1 MSVQV
6 EKLEH
11 NMAKL
16 TIEVE
21 ASKFDAAMK
30 KAYNKKKG
38 SFNLPGFRKGK
49 VPMYIIEKEYGA
61 GVFYEDA
68 ANELMPEA
76 YAAALEESGLEVVSR
91 PEVDVTQI
99 GKGQNFIF
107 TAEVAVKPEVK
118 LGEYKGLDVQMD
130 SVEVADEEVE
140 AKLKEAQ
147 EQNAR
152 EITVEDRA
160 VQDGDIIT
168 LNYAGTVDGV
178 AFDGGTAENQQL
190 VIGSHTFIDNFEE
203 QLIGVE
209 IGGEKDVEVTFPEEY
224 HAPDLAGKAAVFHV
238 EVLGIKEKQLPEI
251 DDDFAQDTTEFDTLE
266 EYKNDIKEK
275 LATAKEEQA
284 KSAAENALIE
294 QIVESSE
301 MDIPDAM
308 VDFQVDQM
316 VDEFKQR
323 LSYQGLSLEQYVQF
337 SGQNMDALRENVYT
351 ALYKN
356 NNDSLEKIMDYTALD
371 IDELVNLLKDK
382 NEEVIFVGDGLYKHK
397 KYIPLSLL
405 NYILLSLFCFCL
417 TNDKPTSIA
426 VSKLSMAS
434 LHIGSP
440 SNKIVSSVDKS
451 HLIFSNEF
459 FISILSSLV
468 KVNLSFV

>member
-224 HAPDLAGKAAVFHV
+224 HAPDLLMISIFVPISISVPALEIPSPYIKSNSAVLNGGATLF
-238 EVLGIKEKQLPEI
+238 L
-251 DDDFAQDTTEFDTLE
+251 TTLTLVRAPTFS
-266 EYKNDIKEK
+266 
-275 LATAKEEQA
+275 LL
-284 KSAAENALIE
+284 ALIN
-294 QIVESSE
+294 S
-301 MDIPDAM
+301 P
-308 VDFQVDQM
+308 
-316 VDEFKQR
+316 
-323 LSYQGLSLEQYVQF
+323 
-337 SGQNMDALRENVYT
+337 LRT
-351 ALYKN
+351 
-356 NNDSLEKIMDYTALD
+356 SRRT
-371 IDELVNLLKDK
+371 
-382 NEEVIFVGDGLYKHK
+382 EE
-397 KYIPLSLL
+397 
-405 NYILLSLFCFCL
+405 
-417 TNDKPTSIA
+417 
-426 VSKLSMAS
+426 
-434 LHIGSP
+434 
-440 SNKIVSSVDKS
+440 
-451 HLIFSNEF
+451 
-459 FISILSSLV
+459 
-468 KVNLSFV
+468 

>member
-168 LNYAGTVDGV
+168 LNYAGTVDG
-178 AFDGGTAENQQL
+178 ELQQQ
-190 VIGSHTFIDNFEE
+190 S
-203 QLIGVE
+203 
-209 IGGEKDVEVTFPEEY
+209 
-224 HAPDLAGKAAVFHV
+224 
-238 EVLGIKEKQLPEI
+238 
-251 DDDFAQDTTEFDTLE
+251 
-266 EYKNDIKEK
+266 
-275 LATAKEEQA
+275 
-284 KSAAENALIE
+284 
-294 QIVESSE
+294 
-301 MDIPDAM
+301 
-308 VDFQVDQM
+308 
-316 VDEFKQR
+316 
-323 LSYQGLSLEQYVQF
+323 
-337 SGQNMDALRENVYT
+337 
-351 ALYKN
+351 
-356 NNDSLEKIMDYTALD
+356 
-371 IDELVNLLKDK
+371 IDEVNSYVS
-382 NEEVIFVGDGLYKHK
+382 NAVG
-397 KYIPLSLL
+397 
-405 NYILLSLFCFCL
+405 NR
-417 TNDKPTSIA
+417 
-426 VSKLSMAS
+426 KLSNSEVETAIQVAMQNVAAGANPADE
-434 LHIGSP
+434 L
-440 SNKIVSSVDKS
+440 KTVQDVQDAQ
-451 HLIFSNEF
+451 
-459 FISILSSLV
+459 
-468 KVNLSFV
+468 